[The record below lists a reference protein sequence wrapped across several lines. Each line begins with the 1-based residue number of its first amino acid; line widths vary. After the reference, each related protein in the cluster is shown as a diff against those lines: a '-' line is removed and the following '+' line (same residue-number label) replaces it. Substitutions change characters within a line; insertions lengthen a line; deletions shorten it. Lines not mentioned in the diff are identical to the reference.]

1 MSHSPGIK
9 NLPVAA
15 TTSAFFGTLPIWY
28 FSIRVTLSPS
38 TTTIMFGFAGEPVAS
53 MTVTSVT
60 TSDFGPTGRLQ
71 ATSVSVAKVT
81 KARTFTILV
90 RLHLLL
96 ALDNLT
102 VSRMVESLAML
113 IKPTKI
119 CPMQTTEL
127 STEFP
132 LTECTKKLYVN

>member
-28 FSIRVTLSPS
+28 FSIRVILSPT
-38 TTTIMFGFAGEPVAS
+38 TTTILFGFAGEPVAS
-53 MTVTSVT
+53 MTVTSVK

-71 ATSVSVAKVT
+71 ATSVSVAKAT
-81 KARTFTILV
+81 KARTFTIFI

-96 ALDNLT
+96 ALNNLT
-102 VSRMVESLAML
+102 VSRMVESPA
-113 IKPTKI
+113 I
-119 CPMQTTEL
+119 
-127 STEFP
+127 
-132 LTECTKKLYVN
+132 LTETDKDKSNVYVQL

>member
-28 FSIRVTLSPS
+28 FSIRVILSPT

-53 MTVTSVT
+53 MTVTSVK

-71 ATSVSVAKVT
+71 ATSVVANVA
-81 KARTFTILV
+81 KARTFTIFI
-90 RLHLLL
+90 RLNLLL

-102 VSRMVESLAML
+102 ASRLVETPAIL
-113 IKPTKI
+113 ID
-119 CPMQTTEL
+119 
-127 STEFP
+127 
-132 LTECTKKLYVN
+132 